1 IAAVELARG
10 GAVDVWRRRE
20 ILLRQSAGG
29 APFLRTAKITISGT
43 TARGTHTRAVAVA
56 DQLRTLTSAADGARL
71 LGPIPAWVP
80 KRAGRWRENV
90 IVRVAD
96 PLPLVRAVAGRDISV
111 DLDPETLL

>member
-1 IAAVELARG
+1 M
-10 GAVDVWRRRE
+10 
-20 ILLRQSAGG
+20 
-29 APFLRTAKITISGT
+29 
-43 TARGTHTRAVAVA
+43 AVA
-56 DQLRTLTSAADGARL
+56 DQLRRLTSAADGARL

-96 PLPLVRAVAGRDISV
+96 PLPLVRALAGRDISV

>member
-1 IAAVELARG
+1 
-10 GAVDVWRRRE
+10 
-20 ILLRQSAGG
+20 
-29 APFLRTAKITISGT
+29 
-43 TARGTHTRAVAVA
+43 VAVA
-56 DQLRTLTSAADGARL
+56 DQLRTSISATDGARL

-90 IVRVAD
+90 IVRITD